1 MPVNIVKFDREMSQ
15 AFFRD
20 DKAKYVMNAAMQ
32 MIHGMKLKIVSEGI
46 ETKDQYLAMEEL
58 DIDYIQGYYFSKPLP
73 EAEFLAF
80 LQENDKEFVKDA

>member
-1 MPVNIVKFDREMSQ
+1 
-15 AFFRD
+15 
-20 DKAKYVMNAAMQ
+20 MQ